1 MGKELEKGKVS
12 TIRGRSP
19 SADGSAAEP
28 PPAALPTPP
37 ATATVGRGKAGR
49 TKASLARQ
57 SMKMLWKLTDNIK
70 YEECEV
76 SASPGPGQSPGPA
89 AASGSLQH
97 PSVSQF
103 RLGKLL
109 LRRQASLR
117 SCSRRGAG
125 VLPQE
130 LRGLWKHGFV
140 GSV

>member
-19 SADGSAAEP
+19 SADGSAAQP

-37 ATATVGRGKAGR
+37 RHRHRRERQGR
-49 TKASLARQ
+49 TKSSLSRQ

-76 SASPGPGQSPGPA
+76 SASLGRGRAPGLA
-89 AASGSLQH
+89 AATGSLQH

-109 LRRQASLR
+109 LLRQASLR
-117 SCSRRGAG
+117 SCSWRGAG
-125 VLPQE
+125 VLPLE
-130 LRGLWKHGFV
+130 LRGLWKPGFV

>member
-1 MGKELEKGKVS
+1 
-12 TIRGRSP
+12 
-19 SADGSAAEP
+19 
-28 PPAALPTPP
+28 
-37 ATATVGRGKAGR
+37 
-49 TKASLARQ
+49 
-57 SMKMLWKLTDNIK
+57 MKMLWKLTDNIK

-130 LRGLWKHGFV
+130 LRANREGAPAARRTGRVVCVHVGLAGSPCLAREPV
-140 GSV
+140 GEHF